1 MHSYDE
7 EIDFKGSKK
16 VIGGMVGASLKTNT
30 LFIIGHLWFVYF
42 TDNQQRIFLA

>member
-16 VIGGMVGASLKTNT
+16 VIGDMVGASLKTNT
-30 LFIIGHLWFVYF
+30 LLIIGHSWFIYF